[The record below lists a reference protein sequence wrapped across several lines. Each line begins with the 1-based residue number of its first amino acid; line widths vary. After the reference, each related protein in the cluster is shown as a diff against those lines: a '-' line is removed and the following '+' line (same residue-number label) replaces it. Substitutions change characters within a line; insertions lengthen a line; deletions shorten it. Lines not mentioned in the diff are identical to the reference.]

1 MAKKRMGRRR
11 RRRRKKRMTT
21 ASSRI
26 RGLHAVTRQL
36 PRVKRVK
43 TETWVCLIYKV
54 FEKTEY
60 IWSEEG
66 LTED

>member
-1 MAKKRMGRRR
+1 MG
-11 RRRRKKRMTT
+11 KEKDGEEEEGEGMTT

>member
-1 MAKKRMGRRR
+1 MMGRRR
-11 RRRRKKRMTT
+11 RKRGRRRRMTT

>member
-1 MAKKRMGRRR
+1 MQKGVKEKEKKEEKEEEKE
-11 RRRRKKRMTT
+11 KKEEEEEEGMTT

-43 TETWVCLIYKV
+43 TETWVCFFNI
-54 FEKTEY
+54 
-60 IWSEEG
+60 
-66 LTED
+66 